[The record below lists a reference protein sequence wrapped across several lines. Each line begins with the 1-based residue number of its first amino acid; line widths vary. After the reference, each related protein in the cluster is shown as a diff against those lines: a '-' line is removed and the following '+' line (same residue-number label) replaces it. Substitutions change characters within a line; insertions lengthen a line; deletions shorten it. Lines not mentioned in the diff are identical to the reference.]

1 MAFVRN
7 LNVAYKVTSV
17 VAARSSLLLPRNPA
31 PKVIDTRGIRFLF
44 QLIKVFPLYQPNVA
58 RSTVPTKPGEQLMR
72 QITGSYYFI
81 GRYYQVLGRIREWLG
96 SKQGDETAI
105 EVGRR
110 DQLIGRIAERTC
122 VSIPEAEIL
131 AASLDNFPQDFA

>member
-1 MAFVRN
+1 
-7 LNVAYKVTSV
+7 
-17 VAARSSLLLPRNPA
+17 
-31 PKVIDTRGIRFLF
+31 
-44 QLIKVFPLYQPNVA
+44 
-58 RSTVPTKPGEQLMR
+58 MR

-122 VSIPEAEIL
+122 VSIPEAEML
-131 AASLDNFPQDFA
+131 AGSLDNFPQDFA